1 MTQRNA
7 LDLVFDL
14 ALKFKQIDEVL
25 SSNLK
30 ATREKDVSF
39 SIMQSTVIIKL
50 KVQWIWP
57 SQHLNT
63 ISIMS
68 KIPVF

>member
-14 ALKFKQIDEVL
+14 APKFKQIDEVL

-39 SIMQSTVIIKL
+39 SIMQSTVIIKF

-68 KIPVF
+68 KMPEF